1 MDFRQWWPI
10 CGFWILVTSGRFGFY
25 TPGSKSTV
33 VADSEF
39 CTLVSDYG
47 FLTLVANFGFWT
59 VGSEFGHLW
68 PINADLSLTKLRFD
82 LMT

>member
-1 MDFRQWWPI
+1 MDIRIEMWIFDSGGRFVDF
-10 CGFWILVTSGRFGFY
+10 GFWSL
-25 TPGSKSTV
+25 GSKSTV

-59 VGSEFGHLW
+59 VGSEFGIWTLV
-68 PINADLSLTKLRFD
+68 ADKC
-82 LMT
+82 

>member
-1 MDFRQWWPI
+1 MWIFDSGGRFVDF
-10 CGFWILVTSGRFGFY
+10 GFWILVTSGRFGFY

-59 VGSEFGHLW
+59 VGSEFGIWTLV
-68 PINADLSLTKLRFD
+68 ADKS
-82 LMT
+82 